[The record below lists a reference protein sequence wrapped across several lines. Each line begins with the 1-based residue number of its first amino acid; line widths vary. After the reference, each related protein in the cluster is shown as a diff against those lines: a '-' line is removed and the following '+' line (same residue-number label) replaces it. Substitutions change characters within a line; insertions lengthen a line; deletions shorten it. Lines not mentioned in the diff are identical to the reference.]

1 MSLVPPDPTS
11 SPLDKPG
18 GAGLVVYEWMAWRG
32 FLASSLFPAATR
44 LHARFDDSA
53 EAVLATI
60 PPQATHFLFHLNMSV
75 TTGFPECRAKL
86 LTELA
91 ARGIHPINDGV
102 TDISKP
108 FVQRACAALSL
119 PCTLAARTMPA
130 DTLVMIKSSLNA
142 GGKTEKYLP
151 LAVLAKLGM
160 HVPEN
165 VVPEDYK
172 VMRVADVPPQWWDDP
187 SLCIERYIAN
197 EQGRWHRVY
206 VWQDRLVVREAI
218 NPNPVKKMGGDVKS
232 RLLRF
237 ILVEGRY
244 RASGQSDR
252 GPERLLAH
260 LASFIPAV
268 GLRFGTLDA
277 VSNDGGEYYII
288 DVNTTPFF
296 GSRSAY
302 VLDHLGGT

>member
-1 MSLVPPDPTS
+1 LPSRAESHL
-11 SPLDKPG
+11 PG

-44 LHARFDDSA
+44 LHAGFDDNV
-53 EAVLATI
+53 EAVLGRI
-60 PPQATHFLFHLNMSV
+60 PPQVTHFLFHLNLTV
-75 TTGFPECRAKL
+75 TTGFPARRGEL
-86 LTELA
+86 LAELA
-91 ARGIHPINDGV
+91 ARGIRTINEGV

-108 FVQRACAALSL
+108 TIQRACAALSL
-119 PCTLAARTMPA
+119 PTTLAAQTMPP

-151 LAVLAKLGM
+151 AAVLAKLGM
-160 HVPEN
+160 HLAEN

-172 VMRVADVPPQWWDDP
+172 VMRAADVPPQWWDDP
-187 SLCIERYIAN
+187 SLCIERYISN
-197 EQGRWHRVY
+197 EQGRWHRLY
-206 VWQDRLVVREAI
+206 VWQDRLVLREAI

-232 RLLRF
+232 QLLRF

-244 RASGQSDR
+244 RASDGADP

-260 LASFIPAV
+260 LASFIPAI

-277 VSNDGGEYYII
+277 VSDDGGEHYII

-302 VLDHLGGT
+302 VLDHLGGA